1 MECLVTLW
9 MFVSTKR
16 LSLSVQTTDT
26 QAHAPSTHTAF
37 LFLCCNNDLSILALP
52 FVMREVE
59 FPFSSAYFPFFAGD
73 EDYMATFNHTVVVC

>member
-16 LSLSVQTTDT
+16 LSLSVQSTDT
-26 QAHAPSTHTAF
+26 HAHARSTHTAF
-37 LFLCCNNDLSILALP
+37 LVLCCNNELSILALP

-59 FPFSSAYFPFFAGD
+59 FPFSSSYFPFFVGD
-73 EDYMATFNHTVVVC
+73 

>member
-9 MFVSTKR
+9 MFVSSKR

-26 QAHAPSTHTAF
+26 HARARSAHTAF
-37 LFLCCNNDLSILALP
+37 LVLCCNNELSILALP

-59 FPFSSAYFPFFAGD
+59 FPFSSPYFPFFVGD